1 MYEVG
6 QVLYT
11 IIDDKQVVIPVKI
24 IEQVTVKTL
33 EGEETNYKLLLPN
46 NKMQKVDM
54 AKFKNL
60 YPDVDAIEKS
70 LTEKAKNAITQML
83 VDAVTLEDRF
93 FAQNVKKDIKNIE
106 LSSMCNN
113 ENQNVK
119 IDLGDGVVAN
129 IDKNNINKIIEQE
142 ELQKKT
148 WKIFYYLMVII

>member
-148 WKIFYYLMVII
+148 

>member
-119 IDLGDGVVAN
+119 IDLGEGVVVN

-148 WKIFYYLMVII
+148 

>member
-54 AKFKNL
+54 IKFKNL

-106 LSSMCNN
+106 LSPMCNN

-148 WKIFYYLMVII
+148 